1 VAAVVGFVLG
11 QGGLLHS
18 VLPSGLQSPTVDVAA
33 IEAEQSALRSDLNAL
48 QSEVSDLTL
57 PDLAPL
63 NARLDAL
70 DGTLSDLTAAS
81 AQGAPQ
87 SEALEAQLAAI
98 TERLT
103 ALEQRPVADAG
114 SPEAIA
120 AVDAQL
126 KMLQDSLA
134 AQRAEVEDM
143 MAEARQMDA
152 ASAEAA
158 RIASAQT
165 VLARMRS
172 ALDSGSGYSALIDE
186 LKALDVTA
194 PDALTAP
201 ADSGVATLAALRDS
215 FAPAAREALAA
226 AREETKGTGNVM
238 DYIKRHLGARSVAP
252 RDGDDPDA
260 ILSRAG
266 AAVDAG
272 KISDALGELE
282 ALPETAGAALSEWE
296 AAARARVAAFSA
308 ADELSQSLNAK

>member
-1 VAAVVGFVLG
+1 MN
-11 QGGLLHS
+11 S
-18 VLPSGLQSPTVDVAA
+18 C
-33 IEAEQSALRSDLNAL
+33 
-48 QSEVSDLTL
+48 
-57 PDLAPL
+57 
-63 NARLDAL
+63 
-70 DGTLSDLTAAS
+70 
-81 AQGAPQ
+81 
-87 SEALEAQLAAI
+87 
-98 TERLT
+98 
-103 ALEQRPVADAG
+103 
-114 SPEAIA
+114 
-120 AVDAQL
+120 
-126 KMLQDSLA
+126 
-134 AQRAEVEDM
+134 
-143 MAEARQMDA
+143 
-152 ASAEAA
+152 
-158 RIASAQT
+158 
-165 VLARMRS
+165 
-172 ALDSGSGYSALIDE
+172 SGYSALIDE

-226 AREETKGTGNVM
+226 AREATKGTGNVM
-238 DYIKRHLGARSVAP
+238 DYIKRPPGARSVAP